1 MLLHS
6 LQSALLFGVFE
17 TARLIG
23 RLGAPLLFLGK
34 LFSRQ
39 SRRLAPVEL
48 VDALV
53 GHPNTTGHSTA
64 TTRRGVLRLKDEYR
78 FGRF

>member
-6 LQSALLFGVFE
+6 LQSALLFGVFD

-23 RLGAPLLFLGK
+23 RLGAPLLFLGE
-34 LFSRQ
+34 LSGRQ
-39 SRRLAPVEL
+39 SRRLSPVQL

-53 GHPNTTGHSTA
+53 GH
-64 TTRRGVLRLKDEYR
+64 RLDQDIGQGPHESVDAVR
-78 FGRF
+78 

>member
-23 RLGAPLLFLGK
+23 WLGAPLLFLGE
-34 LFSRQ
+34 LSGRQ
-39 SRRLAPVEL
+39 SRRLSPVEL

-53 GHPNTTGHSTA
+53 GH
-64 TTRRGVLRLKDEYR
+64 RLDQEIGQR
-78 FGRF
+78 PHESVDAVR